1 MKMNQTRNLSPSE
14 VTRLLDC
21 WSQGEDDAL
30 PRLMPLIVE
39 ELRGIARK
47 QMSRET
53 PGHTLEPTALV
64 NELYLKLAGRR
75 TVSWRNRAQFF
86 AFVAGS
92 MRRLLVDHARGRKTA
107 KRGGDQPVLSLDDSL
122 RLPQNEK
129 NPDLI
134 ALDEALQTLA
144 RLDPRQ
150 ARIVEMRYFT
160 GLEIKEIATVEGISP
175 TTVKR
180 EWRTARLW
188 LVKAIRHPS

>member
-1 MKMNQTRNLSPSE
+1 MDSLTPSE
-14 VTRLLDC
+14 VTRLLDQ
-21 WSQGEDDAL
+21 WSQGEDGAL
-30 PRLMPLIVE
+30 SQLMPLIVE
-39 ELRGIARK
+39 ELRGIARN
-47 QMSRET
+47 QMMRET

-86 AFVAGS
+86 AFVAGT

-107 KRGGDQPVLSLDDSL
+107 KRGGDQPVLSLDETIRVPSK
-122 RLPQNEK
+122 EK
-129 NPDLI
+129 DPDLL
-134 ALDEALQTLA
+134 ALDEALQ
-144 RLDPRQ
+144 RLSKLDARQ

-160 GLEIKEIATVEGISP
+160 GLEVKEIAAVEGISP

-188 LVKAIRHPS
+188 LLKTLRSNA